1 MDESEFHEL
10 KNDNIDQIKKHGVI
24 DVRPIYTSKIIY
36 LPYQVTERPT
46 TLVFLCIL
54 SICKLKAVK
63 M

>member
-10 KNDNIDQIKKHGVI
+10 KNDKIDQIKKHGVI
-24 DVRPIYTSKIIY
+24 DVRPIYTSKITY

-46 TLVFLCIL
+46 LVFLSIL
-54 SICKLKAVK
+54 SICKLKAMK